1 MTAPPAAGLRGYVA
15 AVAGALGLS
24 VAGAHHEV
32 TDTTTAYIAL
42 TEHSPTLPDRDLM
55 LTWTDIVGWTLA
67 IEPGRPGQ
75 ARWCWLGWSETR
87 CRQRPWSRGSWTR
100 YWRAGPSTRHR
111 RLVPAHWPSASPATS
126 ATTATSRP
134 ATVCVPKTPSTQV
147 KAPTPVLIARDGPG
161 SLAYTVSQSS
171 DPLVCRPGSTA
182 GSKWGA
188 NMCAE
193 RP

>member
-1 MTAPPAAGLRGYVA
+1 MQAKTSPTPATGSLPATDMPVVPDQPEVTALPAAGLRGYVA

-75 ARWCWLGWSETR
+75 APVVL
-87 CRQRPWSRGSWTR
+87 
-100 YWRAGPSTRHR
+100 A
-111 RLVPAHWPSASPATS
+111 RLVRDRLPAAAVV
-126 ATTATSRP
+126 ARF
-134 ATVCVPKTPSTQV
+134 VDQV
-147 KAPTPVLIARDGPG
+147 LACGPVDQAPTPGPGTLAERLTGYQRDHRDLAPGDWPAADGPRA
-161 SLAYTVSQSS
+161 SPSQTRHG
-171 DPLVCRPGSTA
+171 RPG
-182 GSKWGA
+182 G
-188 NMCAE
+188 
-193 RP
+193 P